1 MGHDGVALAAIVIEG
16 VILCWLS
23 WAVASTGGRG
33 ALLWGIVLAGAI
45 WGISVGFARVSAPI
59 PDDEL
64 AASVIHWALYGAA
77 SSVLLAFTWMTVGR
91 YRLHRRRAADA
102 RAAADRAARP
112 APVAVPVPVP
122 LPSPSTSSANG
133 HGHRRRRRVARRAA
147 RAGAG

>member
-23 WAVASTGGRG
+23 WAVASTRGRG

-64 AASVIHWALYGAA
+64 AASVLHWALYGAA
-77 SSVLLAFTWMTVGR
+77 TGVLLSLTWMTSGR
-91 YRLHRRRAADA
+91 YRLHRRRAADV

-112 APVAVPVPVP
+112 APVAVLVPPLP
-122 LPSPSTSSANG
+122 LPSTSAANG
-133 HGHRRRRRVARRAA
+133 NGHRRRVARRAA

>member
-64 AASVIHWALYGAA
+64 APSVLRWALYGAGTG
-77 SSVLLAFTWMTVGR
+77 VLLSLTWMTVGR
-91 YRLHRRRAADA
+91 YRLHRRRKADA
-102 RAAADRAARP
+102 PAAVQPAARP
-112 APVAVPVPVP
+112 APVPVP
-122 LPSPSTSSANG
+122 LPLPSTSAANG
-133 HGHRRRRRVARRAA
+133 NGHRRRVARRAA

>member
-23 WAVASTGGRG
+23 WAVASTRGRG

-64 AASVIHWALYGAA
+64 APSVLRWALYGAGTG
-77 SSVLLAFTWMTVGR
+77 VLLSLTWMTVGR
-91 YRLHRRRAADA
+91 YRLHRRRKADA
-102 RAAADRAARP
+102 RAAADRSARP
-112 APVAVPVPVP
+112 APVPVPVP
-122 LPSPSTSSANG
+122 LPLPSTSSANG
-133 HGHRRRRRVARRAA
+133 HGHRRRRVARRAA